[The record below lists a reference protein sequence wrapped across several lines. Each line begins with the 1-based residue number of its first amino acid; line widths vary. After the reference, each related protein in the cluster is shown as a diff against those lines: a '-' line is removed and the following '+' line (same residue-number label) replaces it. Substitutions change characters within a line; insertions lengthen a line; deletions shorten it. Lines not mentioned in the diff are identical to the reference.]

1 MALPCVFTLSG
12 LMMST
17 SRNGITITARNSDT
31 MRLMPM
37 VQGKSFI
44 ASRNAPLKVMS
55 SGKKITLMH
64 KVASIMGMKY
74 CFAESMAAFFGS

>member
-1 MALPCVFTLSG
+1 
-12 LMMST
+12 
-17 SRNGITITARNSDT
+17 
-31 MRLMPM
+31 M